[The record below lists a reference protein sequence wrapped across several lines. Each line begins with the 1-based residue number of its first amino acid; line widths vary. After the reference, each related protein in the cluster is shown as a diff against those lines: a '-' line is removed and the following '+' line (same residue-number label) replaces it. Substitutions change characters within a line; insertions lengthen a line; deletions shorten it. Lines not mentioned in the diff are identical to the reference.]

1 MECFCA
7 YYADVES
14 ALKSFASFRRTNPE
28 IWAGWRTTAPNGA
41 VVSIKMYGKKTIQ
54 RLEVVR
60 DGNAVYFGSLW
71 DAKVAEI
78 NRLVREALEAAYA

>member
-1 MECFCA
+1 ME
-7 YYADVES
+7 YYAADVES
-14 ALKSFASFRRTNPE
+14 AVKGFTSFRRTNPE
-28 IWAGWRTTAPNGA
+28 TWTVWRNTAPNGA
-41 VVSIKMYGKKTIQ
+41 VVSIKMFGTKTIQ